1 VTTTTLDLPEVKK
14 NSYVTG
20 IDSLRAVA
28 VVAVILYHLNDKWLP
43 GGFVGVDMFFAISGY
58 LITKTLLERP
68 ASNGIRFFLGFYRR
82 RFQRIAPALFFY
94 LAVTSVLTAYFVP
107 RSFLG
112 QGSFN
117 TAKWAVFGASNIQ
130 LVISSDGYF
139 GDRMPYN
146 PFVQT
151 WSLGVEE
158 QFYLIYPLV
167 LLLISIALYRKNL
180 RLENFGKFILI
191 LATVI
196 SFVICVGQTKT
207 DPLRSFYL
215 LPARFWELAAG
226 ALLYILVS
234 RVPKHKLN
242 KPELMPGF
250 FTTGLLLIVISLAFA
265 TVANFPFWWAIPA
278 VFGTLALIQVAN
290 NLDNPA
296 LAKIAPLFKNE
307 RIIFIGKISYSLY
320 LWHWGIFVLLRWT
333 IGIESLWTKALA
345 LALTFFASWFSYRW
359 IETPPRRSAWV
370 KKRSDL
376 LVFTTGLVVGAL
388 CFQLIGAVSNWSTV
402 HNSKAALPWF
412 RDDIAIAK
420 MLNTVER
427 TSVGRGH
434 KVIFVGDSHAGH
446 YKYIAKWTASK
457 TAARPLMIRQ
467 YGCGFVN
474 LMHAAPSSCPGDDFF
489 INKIKSET
497 SSGDIVVLSSFSVP
511 RIAEL
516 WGPLDKTALLAG
528 IKDSQSAADR
538 AEVLASSIGVVKR
551 LQKMGLHVVLAAPT
565 PVFETPPD
573 RCHRWFNRNNPAC
586 QAGFKTDRAYQLQL
600 RAPVMVS
607 YRTLS
612 AQTGATLWDPF
623 NLLCP
628 DNPCRSEVNGRF
640 RYIDQHH
647 LSANGNIV
655 VFKDFLE
662 LCRNI
667 WRENKS

>member
-1 VTTTTLDLPEVKK
+1 VTATTLDLPEVKK
-14 NSYVTG
+14 HSYITG
-20 IDSLRAVA
+20 IDSLRALA
-28 VVAVILYHLNDKWLP
+28 VVSVILYHLNDKWLP
-43 GGFVGVDMFFAISGY
+43 GGFVGVDMFFTISGY

-68 ASNGIRFFLGFYRR
+68 AANGIRFFVGFYRR

-94 LAVTSVLTAYFVP
+94 LAVTSALTAYFVP

-117 TAKWAVFGASNIQ
+117 TAKWAVFGGSNIQ
-130 LVISSDGYF
+130 LVLSSDGYF

-158 QFYLIYPLV
+158 QFYLIYPII
-167 LLLISIALYRKNL
+167 LLLISVALYRKN
-180 RLENFGKFILI
+180 RQLEKLGKLI
-191 LATVI
+191 LVLATIV
-196 SFVICVGQTKT
+196 SFVICVGQTRS

-242 KPELMPGF
+242 KSELLPGLF
-250 FTTGLLLIVISLAFA
+250 FGGLTLIVVSLAYA
-265 TVANFPFWWAIPA
+265 KVVNFPFWWAIPA
-278 VFGTLALIQVAN
+278 VLGALALIHVAN
-290 NLDNPA
+290 NLDNPS
-296 LAKIAPLFKNE
+296 LAKIAPLFTNK
-307 RIIFIGKISYSLY
+307 RVVFIGKISYSLY
-320 LWHWGIFVLLRWT
+320 LWHWGIFVLMRWT

-345 LALTFFASWFSYRW
+345 LGLTFFASWFSYRW

-376 LVFTTGLVVGAL
+376 LVVVTGVVIGTL
-388 CFQLIGAVSNWSTV
+388 CFQFVGAVSSWATV
-402 HNSKAALPWF
+402 HNTKAALPWF

-434 KVIFVGDSHAGH
+434 KVVFVGDSHAGH
-446 YKYIAKWTASK
+446 YKYIAKWTGSK
-457 TAARPLMIRQ
+457 TGAKPLMIRQ

-474 LMHAAPSSCPGDDFF
+474 LMHAAPSTCPGDDFF

-528 IKDSQSAADR
+528 IKDPQSEKDR
-538 AEVLASSIGVVKR
+538 AEVLASSVGVVNR
-551 LQKMGLHVVLAAPT
+551 LQSMGLTVVLAAPT
-565 PVFETPPD
+565 PVFEAPPD
-573 RCHRWFNRNNPAC
+573 RCNRWFNRHNPAC
-586 QAGFKTDRAYQLQL
+586 QAGFKTDRSYQLKL
-600 RAPVMVS
+600 RAPVMNS
-607 YRTLS
+607 YRSLS
-612 AQTGATLWDPF
+612 AQTGAILWDPF

-628 DNPCRSEVNGRF
+628 DNPCRSQVNRRF

-655 VFKDFLE
+655 VFKDFLN
-662 LCRNI
+662 LARRI
-667 WRENKS
+667 WQNK

>member
-1 VTTTTLDLPEVKK
+1 MNTTTLDLPEVKK

-167 LLLISIALYRKNL
+167 LLLISIALSRKNL

-265 TVANFPFWWAIPA
+265 RVANFPFWWAIPA

-376 LVFTTGLVVGAL
+376 LVVTKGLVVGAL

>member
-1 VTTTTLDLPEVKK
+1 MTATTVDLPEVKK
-14 NSYVTG
+14 HSYITG

-28 VVAVILYHLNDKWLP
+28 VVSVILYHLNDKWLP
-43 GGFVGVDMFFAISGY
+43 GGFIGVDMFFAISGY

-94 LAVTSVLTAYFVP
+94 LAITSVLTAYFVP

-158 QFYLIYPLV
+158 QFYLIYPII
-167 LLLISIALYRKNL
+167 LLLISIALYRKNR
-180 RLENFGKFILI
+180 RLEKLGKLILV
-191 LATVI
+191 LATVA
-196 SFVICVGQTKT
+196 SFVICVGQTSA

-226 ALLYILVS
+226 ALLFILVS
-234 RVPKHKLN
+234 RNPKHKLN
-242 KPELMPGF
+242 KPEFIPVLFLG
-250 FTTGLLLIVISLAFA
+250 GLALVVISLVYA
-265 TVANFPFWWAIPA
+265 TVVNFPFWWAIPA
-278 VFGTLALIQVAN
+278 VFGALALIQVAN
-290 NLDNPA
+290 NVDHPS
-296 LAKIAPLFKNE
+296 LAKIAPLFTNK
-307 RIIFIGKISYSLY
+307 RIVFIGKISYSLY
-320 LWHWGIFVLLRWT
+320 LWHWGIFVLMRWT

-345 LALTFFASWFSYRW
+345 LLLTFFASWFSYRW
-359 IETPPRRSAWV
+359 IETPPRRNAWV

-376 LVFTTGLVVGAL
+376 LVVVTGLVAGAL
-388 CFQLIGAVSNWSTV
+388 CFQFVVAVSSWATV

-420 MLNTVER
+420 MLNSVEK

-434 KVIFVGDSHAGH
+434 EVVFVGDSHAGH
-446 YKYIAKWTASK
+446 YKHVAQWTAAKTGSK
-457 TAARPLMIRQ
+457 KLMIRQ

-474 LMHAAPSSCPGDDFF
+474 LMHSAPKTCVGDDFF
-489 INKIKSET
+489 IKKIKNAT
-497 SSGDIVVLSSFSVP
+497 SPGDIVVLSSFSIP

-516 WGPLDKTALLAG
+516 WGPLDKKALLAG
-528 IKDSQSAADR
+528 VKGKQASKARAD
-538 AEVLASSIGVVKR
+538 VLASSVGVVRR
-551 LQKMGLHVVLAAPT
+551 LQAMGLTVVLAAPT

-573 RCHRWFNRNNPAC
+573 RCHRWFNQHNPAC
-586 QAGFKTDRAYQLQL
+586 KAGFKTDRGYQLQL
-600 RAPVMVS
+600 RAPVMTS
-607 YRTLS
+607 YRSLS
-612 AQTGATLWDPF
+612 AQTGAILWDPF

-628 DNPCRSEVNGRF
+628 ANPCRSQVNGRF
-640 RYIDQHH
+640 LYIDQHH
-647 LSANGNIV
+647 LSPNGNIV
-655 VFKDFLE
+655 VFKDFLK
-662 LCRNI
+662 LARSI
-667 WRENKS
+667 WQSN